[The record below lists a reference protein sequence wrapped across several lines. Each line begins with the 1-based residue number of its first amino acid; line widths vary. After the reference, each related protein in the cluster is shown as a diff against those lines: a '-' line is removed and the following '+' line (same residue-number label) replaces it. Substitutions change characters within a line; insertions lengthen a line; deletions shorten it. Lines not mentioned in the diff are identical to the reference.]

1 MLASTGPLP
10 DPADPSATLWQA
22 TAPAG
27 PPLAALDDD
36 AETDVLVI
44 GGGIAGLSTALHLAE
59 RGLDVLL
66 VEATQIG
73 SGATGQS
80 GGLIAPDYI
89 RHSPASIGHALGND
103 EAGERMTRL
112 VGEAPQRC
120 FDLIARHGID
130 CDARQDGFYT
140 PVHTHRLAAAQR
152 DTAEQ
157 WQARGFDVSVI
168 DGAET
173 QRRLGSRAYCGAL
186 LFGQGGWLNPLA
198 YARGLARAAAAAG
211 ARLHVET
218 PVIDL
223 ARIGDRWHARTP
235 AGMISARR
243 VVLAANGGNAGLH
256 PAMRHASLPLHV
268 YEFATAPLA
277 PDLRA
282 RVLPEGGAFTDKSPY
297 IFSAR
302 YDGAG
307 RLISAFP
314 KTFVVRGAQARRN
327 EAKRRLVRY
336 FKGFEAVEIESVWEG
351 VAWINASFLPE
362 IYDLG
367 DGALAIQACNGRGI
381 SLNSAIGIE
390 LADALAT
397 NDFGTMSV
405 RPRTPKPFPFFRAA
419 ARLPKAMMTLAYLSD

>member
-1 MLASTGPLP
+1 MLSSTGAP
-10 DPADPSATLWQA
+10 DSRDPSSTLWQV
-22 TAPAG
+22 TAPAA
-27 PPLAALDDD
+27 PALTGLDQN

-44 GGGIAGLSTALHLAE
+44 GGGVAGLSTALHLAE
-59 RGLDVLL
+59 RGVDVML
-66 VEATQIG
+66 VEAAQPG

-89 RHSPASIGHALGND
+89 RHNPASIGHTLGSSD
-103 EAGERMTRL
+103 AGERMTRL
-112 VGEAPQRC
+112 IGRAAQRC
-120 FDLIARHGID
+120 FDLIARHRID

-152 DTAEQ
+152 DTAQQ
-157 WQARGFDVSVI
+157 WQARGFDVTVL

-173 QRRLGSRAYCGAL
+173 QRRLGTRAYCGAL
-186 LFGQGGWLNPLA
+186 HFSHGGWLNPLA
-198 YARGLARAAAAAG
+198 YARGLARAAVAAG

-218 PVIDL
+218 PVDDL
-223 ARIGDRWHARTP
+223 VRLGDRWRARTP
-235 AGMISARR
+235 GGIISARR
-243 VVLAANGGNAGLH
+243 VVLAANGGNARLH
-256 PAMRHASLPLHV
+256 PAMRHVALPLHV
-268 YEFATAPLA
+268 FEFATAPLA

-314 KTFVVRGAQARRN
+314 KTFLVRGEQARRN
-327 EAKRRLVRY
+327 EAKRRLARY
-336 FKGFEAVEIESVWEG
+336 FKGFEAVGIDSLWEG

-367 DGALAIQACNGRGI
+367 DGALAVQACNGRGI

-390 LADALAT
+390 LAEALAA
-397 NDFGTMSV
+397 DDLGTLSI
-405 RPRTPKPFPFFRAA
+405 RPRPPRPFPFHRAA

>member
-1 MLASTGPLP
+1 MLWSTGSLAEPR
-10 DPADPSATLWQA
+10 DPSSTLWQA
-22 TAPAG
+22 AAPAG
-27 PPLAALDDD
+27 PALAALDGT
-36 AETDVLVI
+36 AETDVLVV

-59 RGLDVLL
+59 RGVDVLL
-66 VEATQIG
+66 VEAAQLG

-89 RHSPASIGHALGND
+89 RHSPANIGHALGR
-103 EAGERMTRL
+103 EAGERMTHL
-112 VGEAPQRC
+112 LGTSAQRC

-130 CDARQDGFYT
+130 CDSRQDGFYT

-152 DTAEQ
+152 DTAGQ
-157 WQARGFDVSVI
+157 WQGRGFDVTVL
-168 DGAET
+168 DNAET
-173 QRRLGSRAYCGAL
+173 QRRLGTRAYCGAL
-186 LFGQGGWLNPLA
+186 RFGQGGWLNPLG
-198 YARGLARAAAAAG
+198 YARGLAQAAAVAG

-218 PVIDL
+218 PVDNL
-223 ARIGDRWHARTP
+223 AFLGDRWQACTP
-235 AGMISARR
+235 DGMISARR
-243 VVLAANGGNAGLH
+243 VILAANGGNARLH
-256 PAMRHASLPLHV
+256 PAMRHVALPLHV
-268 YEFATAPLA
+268 FEFATAPLA
-277 PDLRA
+277 ADLREW
-282 RVLPEGGAFTDKSPY
+282 VLPEGGAFTDKSPY

-314 KTFVVRGAQARRN
+314 KTLLVRGEQARRN
-327 EAKRRLVRY
+327 EARRRLARH

-381 SLNSAIGIE
+381 SLNTVIGME
-390 LADALAT
+390 LAQALAG
-397 NDFGTMSV
+397 DDLGTLSV
-405 RPRTPKPFPFFRAA
+405 QPRQPKPFPFYRAA